1 MCWNCFSSRGGASYQ
16 VACSSQGK
24 PACLLPAACCLLHSS
39 SPSGNPAAGR
49 RNLRICQPLRLFGPL
64 RCRDYM

>member
-24 PACLLPAACCLLHSS
+24 PACLLPAACCLL
-39 SPSGNPAAGR
+39 PAAFLIT
-49 RNLRICQPLRLFGPL
+49 LR
-64 RCRDYM
+64 